1 MDTKLIIYEL
11 RACLGKT
18 FCRMQFTTP
27 DAALT
32 EAYTLRAGCTRNGQA
47 VAGYIAP
54 MKANKGGKFED
65 TNKDVIW
72 L

>member
-1 MDTKLIIYEL
+1 MNTKLIIYEL
-11 RACLGKT
+11 RARLGKT

-32 EAYTLRAGCTRNGQA
+32 EAYTLRAGCTRNGLPF
-47 VAGYIAP
+47 AGYIAP
-54 MKANKGGKFED
+54 MKANKAGKFED
-65 TNKDVIW
+65 TNKNVIQ